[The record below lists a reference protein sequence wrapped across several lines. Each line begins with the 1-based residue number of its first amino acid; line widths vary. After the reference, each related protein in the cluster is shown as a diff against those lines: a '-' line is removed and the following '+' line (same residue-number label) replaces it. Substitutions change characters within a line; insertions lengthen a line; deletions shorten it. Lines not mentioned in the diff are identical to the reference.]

1 MLYPDASEVVDG
13 RLSIGGCDA
22 RELTREFGTP
32 LYVVAEDDLRAKA
45 REFTAAMG
53 GGEVVYASKAFR
65 ARRCCASSARRG

>member
-1 MLYPDASEVVDG
+1 MLYPEASEVVDG

-45 REFTAAMG
+45 R
-53 GGEVVYASKAFR
+53 
-65 ARRCCASSARRG
+65 